1 MPADKKEIFDTLSKI
16 PVNNYV
22 KHSKAE
28 DGKMLPYLPW
38 TYAHQLMMTK
48 YPEYE
53 WSFSENPDGLEVFYF
68 KDGTAEV
75 RVVMSIGDV
84 TMIASKTVTNG
95 TGSAYPNPNA
105 NDIHNA
111 KMRCRT
117 RAMAELGLGW
127 DLWINPEKYPYEEPK
142 SVVKE
147 ALKKAEDKK
156 EEAEDSKAEEPAQ
169 SKEDELFS
177 HLLDA
182 KSEKEARA
190 IYTKVKG
197 AFKSRKLDMD
207 ELEKRWSE
215 LKKSKGWK

>member
-1 MPADKKEIFDTLSKI
+1 MPADKSKIFETLSQI
-16 PVNNYV
+16 PVKDYV
-22 KHSKAE
+22 KHSKSE

-127 DLWINPEKYPYEEPK
+127 DLWINPENYPYEEPK

-147 ALKKAEDKK
+147 ALKKAED
-156 EEAEDSKAEEPAQ
+156 SKAEEPEQ

-177 HLLDA
+177 KLLEVDD
-182 KSEKEARA
+182 EKKAQG
-190 IYTKVKG
+190 IYKRVEG
-197 AFKSRKLDMD
+197 AWKNRKLDMD

-215 LKKSKGWK
+215 LKKTKGWK

>member
-1 MPADKKEIFDTLSKI
+1 MPADKSKIFETLSQI
-16 PVNNYV
+16 PVKDYV
-22 KHSKAE
+22 KHSKSE

-127 DLWINPEKYPYEEPK
+127 DLWINPENYPYEEPK

-147 ALKKAEDKK
+147 ALKKAED
-156 EEAEDSKAEEPAQ
+156 SKAEEPEQ
-169 SKEDELFS
+169 SKGDELFS
-177 HLLDA
+177 KLLEVDD
-182 KSEKEARA
+182 EKKAQD
-190 IYTKVKG
+190 IYKRVEG
-197 AFKSRKLDMD
+197 AWKNRKLNMD

-215 LKKSKGWK
+215 LKKTKGWK

>member
-1 MPADKKEIFDTLSKI
+1 MAAHKKQIFETLSKI
-16 PVNNYV
+16 PVNDYV

-38 TYAHQLMMTK
+38 THAHQLMMAH

-53 WSFSENPDGLEVFYF
+53 WSFSENPEGLEVFYF

-75 RVVMSIGDV
+75 RVVMSVGDV

-95 TGSAYPNPNA
+95 TGKSYPNPNA

-127 DLWINPEKYPYEEPK
+127 DLWINPENYPYEEPK

-147 ALKKAEDKK
+147 ALE
-156 EEAEDSKAEEPAQ
+156 KAEESKVEKPAQ
-169 SKEDELFS
+169 SKGEELFLS
-177 HLLDA
+177 LMNIDDEKVA
-182 KSEKEARA
+182 KANF
-190 IYTKVKG
+190 TKVKT
-197 AFKSRKLDMD
+197 AWKNRKMDMD

-215 LKKSKGWK
+215 LKTKRKWK

>member
-1 MPADKKEIFDTLSKI
+1 MPASKKGVFETLSKI
-16 PVNNYV
+16 PVGDYV

-28 DGKMLPYLPW
+28 DHDGRVTYLPYLPW
-38 TYAHQLMMTK
+38 THAHQLMMAH

-53 WSFSENPDGLEVFYF
+53 WSFSENPEGLEVFYF

-95 TGSAYPNPNA
+95 TGKAYPNPNA

-127 DLWINPEKYPYEEPK
+127 DLWINPENYPYEEPK

-147 ALKKAEDKK
+147 ALKKAEESK
-156 EEAEDSKAEEPAQ
+156 AEKPAQSKAEELFL
-169 SKEDELFS
+169 SLVEIDDEKV
-177 HLLDA
+177 A
-182 KSEKEARA
+182 KANFR
-190 IYTKVKG
+190 KVKT
-197 AFKSRKLDMD
+197 AWKNRKMDMD
-207 ELEKRWSE
+207 ELERRWSE
-215 LKKSKGWK
+215 LKTKRKWK

>member
-1 MPADKKEIFDTLSKI
+1 MPINKKSVFETLSKI
-16 PVNNYV
+16 AVKDYV

-38 TYAHQLMMTK
+38 TYAHQLMMENF
-48 YPEYE
+48 PEYE
-53 WSFSENPDGLEVFYF
+53 WSFSENPEGLEVFYF

-75 RVVMSIGDV
+75 RVVMSISDV

-127 DLWINPEKYPYEEPK
+127 DLWVNPENYPYEEPK

-147 ALKKAEDKK
+147 ALKKAEDR
-156 EEAEDSKAEEPAQ
+156 KAEEPKQ
-169 SKEDELFS
+169 SKEEELFS
-177 HLLDA
+177 HLLEA
-182 KSEKEARA
+182 KTEKEARGL
-190 IYTKVKG
+190 YTKVKG
-197 AFKSRKLDMD
+197 AFKSRKLNMD
-207 ELEKRWSE
+207 ELDERWSE
-215 LKKSKGWK
+215 LKKARKWK

>member
-1 MPADKKEIFDTLSKI
+1 MPANKRVIFETLSKI
-16 PVNNYV
+16 PVGDYV
-22 KHSKAE
+22 KHSTAE

-38 TYAHQLMMTK
+38 THAHQLMMQH

-53 WSFSENPDGLEVFYF
+53 WSFSENPEGLEVFYF

-95 TGSAYPNPNA
+95 TGKAYPNPNA
-105 NDIHNA
+105 SDIHNA

-127 DLWINPEKYPYEEPK
+127 DLWSNPQNYPYEEPK

-147 ALKKAEDKK
+147 ALER
-156 EEAEDSKAEEPAQ
+156 AEDSKAEEPKH
-169 SKEDELFS
+169 SKADDLFSSLMDIEDEKVAKARFS
-177 HLLDA
+177 
-182 KSEKEARA
+182 
-190 IYTKVKG
+190 KVKT
-197 AFKSRKLDMD
+197 AWKNRKLDMD
-207 ELEKRWSE
+207 ELESRWSE
-215 LKKSKGWK
+215 LKKERKWK

>member
-1 MPADKKEIFDTLSKI
+1 MPADKKEIFETLSKI
-16 PVNNYV
+16 PVDNYV

-28 DGKMLPYLPW
+28 DFDGSVKYLPYLPW
-38 TYAHQLMMTK
+38 THAHQLMMAN

-127 DLWINPEKYPYEEPK
+127 DLWINPENYPYEEPK

-147 ALKKAEDKK
+147 ALKKAED
-156 EEAEDSKAEEPAQ
+156 SKAEEPEQ
-169 SKEDELFS
+169 SKGDELFS
-177 HLLDA
+177 KLLEVDD
-182 KSEKEARA
+182 EKKAQD
-190 IYTKVKG
+190 IYKRVEG
-197 AFKSRKLDMD
+197 AWKNRKLNMD

-215 LKKSKGWK
+215 LKKTKGWK

>member
-1 MPADKKEIFDTLSKI
+1 MTATKKEIFDTLSKI
-16 PVNNYV
+16 PVNDYV

-28 DGKMLPYLPW
+28 DLDGSVKHLPYLPW
-38 TYAHQLMMTK
+38 THAHQLMMAN

-95 TGSAYPNPNA
+95 SGSAYPNPNA

-127 DLWINPEKYPYEEPK
+127 DLWINPDNYPYTEPK

-147 ALKKAEDKK
+147 ALEQ
-156 EEAEDSKAEEPAQ
+156 AEDSKAEEPEQ
-169 SKEDELFS
+169 STEDRLFS
-177 HLLDA
+177 QLLAITDET
-182 KSEKEARA
+182 KARA
-190 IYTKVKG
+190 YFKKLEG
-197 AFKSRKLDMD
+197 AWKSRKLSMED
-207 ELEKRWSE
+207 LEERWKK
-215 LKKSKGWK
+215 LKKEKGWK

>member
-1 MPADKKEIFDTLSKI
+1 MPADKKEIFETLSKI
-16 PVNNYV
+16 PVGKYV

-28 DGKMLPYLPW
+28 DLDGSVKHLPYLPW
-38 TYAHQLMMTK
+38 THAHQLMMAN

-95 TGSAYPNPNA
+95 SGKSYPNPNA

-127 DLWINPEKYPYEEPK
+127 DLWINPDKYGLAPPETGDDISHPENK
-142 SVVKE
+142 T
-147 ALKKAEDKK
+147 
-156 EEAEDSKAEEPAQ
+156 AEEKPAQ

-177 HLLDA
+177 HVLEA
-182 KSEKEARA
+182 KTEKEARA
-190 IYTKVKG
+190 VYTKVKG

-207 ELEKRWSE
+207 ELETRWSE
-215 LKKSKGWK
+215 LKKTKGWK

>member
-1 MPADKKEIFDTLSKI
+1 MSINKKSVFETLSKI
-16 PVNNYV
+16 AVKDYV
-22 KHSKAE
+22 KHSKSE

-38 TYAHQLMMTK
+38 TYAHQLMMENF
-48 YPEYE
+48 PEYE
-53 WSFSENPDGLEVFYF
+53 WSFSENPEGLEVFYF

-127 DLWINPEKYPYEEPK
+127 DLWVNPENYPYEETK

-147 ALKKAEDKK
+147 ALKKAEDR
-156 EEAEDSKAEEPAQ
+156 KAEEPKP
-169 SKEDELFS
+169 SKEEELFS
-177 HLLDA
+177 YLLEA
-182 KSEKEARA
+182 KTEKEARA
-190 IYTKVKG
+190 VYTKVKG
-197 AFKSRKLDMD
+197 AFKSRKLNMD
-207 ELEKRWSE
+207 ELDKRWSE
-215 LKKSKGWK
+215 LKKERKWK

>member
-1 MPADKKEIFDTLSKI
+1 MPINKKSVFETLSEI
-16 PVNNYV
+16 PVKDYV

-38 TYAHQLMMTK
+38 TYAHQLMMEN

-84 TMIASKTVTNG
+84 TTIASKAVTNG

-127 DLWINPEKYPYEEPK
+127 DLWVNPENYAYAEPK

-147 ALKKAEDKK
+147 ALNK
-156 EEAEDSKAEEPAQ
+156 AEDSKANEPER
-169 SKEDELFS
+169 SKEEELFS
-177 HLLDA
+177 YLQEA
-182 KSEKEARA
+182 KTEKEARA
-190 IYTKVKG
+190 VYTKVKG
-197 AFKSRKLDMD
+197 AFKSRKLNMD
-207 ELEKRWSE
+207 ELDRRWSE
-215 LKKSKGWK
+215 LKKERKWR

>member
-1 MPADKKEIFDTLSKI
+1 MPAGKKQIFDTLSKI
-16 PVNNYV
+16 PVGDYV

-38 TYAHQLMMTK
+38 THAHQLMMEN

-53 WSFSENPDGLEVFYF
+53 WSFSENPEGLEVFYF

-95 TGSAYPNPNA
+95 SGKSYPNPNA

-127 DLWINPEKYPYEEPK
+127 DLWINPQNYPHTEPT
-142 SVVKE
+142 SVVKD
-147 ALKKAEDKK
+147 ALEKAEGN
-156 EEAEDSKAEEPAQ
+156 KAEKPKQ

-177 HLLDA
+177 HLLEA
-182 KSEKEARA
+182 KSEKEART

-215 LKKSKGWK
+215 LKKAKGWK

>member
-1 MPADKKEIFDTLSKI
+1 MPINKKSVFETLSKI
-16 PVNNYV
+16 AVKDYV

-38 TYAHQLMMTK
+38 TYAHQLMMENF
-48 YPEYE
+48 PEYE
-53 WSFSENPDGLEVFYF
+53 WSFSENPEGLEVFYF

-75 RVVMSIGDV
+75 RVVMSISDV

-127 DLWINPEKYPYEEPK
+127 DLWINPENYPYEEPK

-147 ALKKAEDKK
+147 ALKKAED
-156 EEAEDSKAEEPAQ
+156 SKAEEPEQ

-177 HLLDA
+177 HLLEA

-215 LKKSKGWK
+215 LKKTKGWK

>member
-1 MPADKKEIFDTLSKI
+1 MPADKSKIFETLSQI
-16 PVNNYV
+16 PVKDYV
-22 KHSKAE
+22 KHSKSE

-127 DLWINPEKYPYEEPK
+127 DLWINPENYPYKEPK

-147 ALKKAEDKK
+147 ALKKAED
-156 EEAEDSKAEEPAQ
+156 SKAEEPEQ

-177 HLLDA
+177 KLLEVDD
-182 KSEKEARA
+182 EKKAQG
-190 IYTKVKG
+190 IYKRVEG
-197 AFKSRKLDMD
+197 AWKNRKLNMD

-215 LKKSKGWK
+215 LKKKKGWK

>member
-1 MPADKKEIFDTLSKI
+1 MPADKKEIFETLSKI
-16 PVNNYV
+16 PVGKYV
-22 KHSKAE
+22 KHSRAE
-28 DGKMLPYLPW
+28 DVDGSVKYLPYLPW
-38 TYAHQLMMTK
+38 THAHQLMMAN

-84 TMIASKTVTNG
+84 TMIASRTVTNG
-95 TGSAYPNPNA
+95 SGKSYPNPNA

-127 DLWINPEKYPYEEPK
+127 DLWINPDNYPHEEPK

-147 ALKKAEDKK
+147 AMEKAE
-156 EEAEDSKAEEPAQ
+156 ESKAEEPKP
-169 SKEDELFS
+169 SKAEDLFLS
-177 HLLDA
+177 LIDIDDEKVA
-182 KSEKEARA
+182 KARF
-190 IYTKVKG
+190 TRVKT
-197 AFKSRKLDMD
+197 AYKNRKMDMD
-207 ELEKRWSE
+207 ELEKRWKK
-215 LKKSKGWK
+215 LKAEKGWK

>member
-1 MPADKKEIFDTLSKI
+1 MPADKSKIFETLSQI
-16 PVNNYV
+16 PVKDYV
-22 KHSKAE
+22 KHSKSE

-127 DLWINPEKYPYEEPK
+127 DLWINPENYPYEEPK

-147 ALKKAEDKK
+147 ALKKAED
-156 EEAEDSKAEEPAQ
+156 SKAEEPEQ

-177 HLLDA
+177 KLLEVDD
-182 KSEKEARA
+182 EKKAQD
-190 IYTKVKG
+190 IYKRVEG
-197 AFKSRKLDMD
+197 AWKNRKLNMG
-207 ELEKRWSE
+207 ELEKRWNE
-215 LKKSKGWK
+215 LKKEKGWK

>member
-1 MPADKKEIFDTLSKI
+1 MPANKKEIFETLSQI
-16 PVNNYV
+16 PVKDYV

-38 TYAHQLMMTK
+38 TYAHQIMMTK

-127 DLWINPEKYPYEEPK
+127 DLWINPENYPYEEPK

-147 ALKKAEDKK
+147 ALKKS
-156 EEAEDSKAEEPAQ
+156 EESKLEKPAQSKAEELF
-169 SKEDELFS
+169 SSLMDIEDEKV
-177 HLLDA
+177 A
-182 KSEKEARA
+182 KANF
-190 IYTKVKG
+190 TKVKT
-197 AFKSRKLDMD
+197 AWKNRKMDME

-215 LKKSKGWK
+215 LKKGKGWR

>member
-1 MPADKKEIFDTLSKI
+1 MPINKKSVFETLSEI
-16 PVNNYV
+16 PVKDYV

-38 TYAHQLMMTK
+38 TYAHQLMMEN

-84 TMIASKTVTNG
+84 TMIASKAVTNG

-127 DLWINPEKYPYEEPK
+127 DLWVNPENYAYAEPK

-147 ALKKAEDKK
+147 ALKKAED
-156 EEAEDSKAEEPAQ
+156 SKAQKPEQ
-169 SKEDELFS
+169 SKEEELFS
-177 HLLDA
+177 YLLEA
-182 KSEKEARA
+182 KTEKEARA
-190 IYTKVKG
+190 VYTKVKG
-197 AFKSRKLDMD
+197 AFKSRKLNMD
-207 ELEKRWSE
+207 ELDRRWSE
-215 LKKSKGWK
+215 LKKERKWK

>member
-1 MPADKKEIFDTLSKI
+1 MPANKKEIFETLSKI
-16 PVNNYV
+16 SVNDCV

-38 TYAHQLMMTK
+38 TYAHQLMMAK

-127 DLWINPEKYPYEEPK
+127 DLWINPENYPHTEPK

-147 ALKKAEDKK
+147 ALEK
-156 EEAEDSKAEEPAQ
+156 AEDSKAEEPEQ

-177 HLLDA
+177 HLLEA

-190 IYTKVKG
+190 VYTKVKG
-197 AFKSRKLDMD
+197 AFKSRKLNMD
-207 ELEKRWSE
+207 ELDKRWIE
-215 LKKSKGWK
+215 LKKERKWK